1 MIILTWAGGVT
12 NGLWSKII
20 SSNVCID
27 RKTIGIEDILLAEK
41 SILRRF
47 NFEISGKQILKI
59 IMMMMM
65 IITNECQK

>member
-1 MIILTWAGGVT
+1 MVNKWERLTKMIILTWAGGVT

-47 NFEISGKQILKI
+47 NFEISGKQIFKY
-59 IMMMMM
+59 
-65 IITNECQK
+65 

>member
-65 IITNECQK
+65 ITNECQK